1 MPSERIHPGPVGERP
16 DQPATDA
23 VLAERA
29 AAGDRRAFEQIYRR
43 HTARVHGLC
52 LRLTCDRERAE
63 ILTQDTFVKAWLA
76 LGGYSGTSPLG
87 AWLGRIAVNH
97 WRDQWR
103 ADRRARRW
111 LVETGDD
118 GSLERIAAPGRGSGA
133 AASDASILPLL
144 AAMDLERA
152 VAKLPDGARTVFVL
166 HGIEGYPQDEVAAL
180 LGVSEGTIKSQMHRA
195 RALLRAMFTEPR
207 RVHHEA

>member
-1 MPSERIHPGPVGERP
+1 MPADLIRCATASARP
-16 DQPATDA
+16 DPPAADA

-29 AAGDRRAFEQIYRR
+29 AAGDRGAFEQIYRR

-52 LRLTCDRERAE
+52 LRLTGDRERAE
-63 ILTQDTFVKAWLA
+63 ALTQDTFVKAWVS
-76 LGGYSGTSPLG
+76 LGGYGGQAPLG
-87 AWLGRIAVNH
+87 AWLARIAVNA
-97 WRDQWR
+97 WRDLWR

-111 LVETGDD
+111 LVDLGDD
-118 GSLERIAAPGRGSGA
+118 GRFEQVAAPGHRATGG
-133 AASDASILPLL
+133 DATIMPLL

-152 VAKLPDGARTVFVL
+152 VAKLPAGARTIFVL

-195 RALLRAMFTEPR
+195 RTLLRAMFTEPR
-207 RVHHEA
+207 RAHHEG

>member
-1 MPSERIHPGPVGERP
+1 MPTDATRPGSASARP
-16 DQPATDA
+16 DQPPSDA
-23 VLAERA
+23 VLVERA

-43 HTARVHGLC
+43 HAARIHGLC
-52 LRLTCDRERAE
+52 LRLACDRDRAE
-63 ILTQDTFVKAWLA
+63 ALTQDTFVKAWHA
-76 LGGYSGTSPLG
+76 LGSYGGQAPLG

-103 ADRRARRW
+103 ADRRARRR
-111 LVETGDD
+111 LVDLGEDGD
-118 GSLERIAAPGRGSGA
+118 LEQFAALGHGA
-133 AASDASILPLL
+133 TAADATILPLL

-166 HGIEGYPQDEVAAL
+166 HGIEGYPQEEVATL

-195 RALLRAMFTEPR
+195 RALLRAMFNEPR
-207 RVHHEA
+207 RARHEA

>member
-1 MPSERIHPGPVGERP
+1 MPADLIRSGSASARPGP
-16 DQPATDA
+16 PAADA

-29 AAGDRRAFEQIYRR
+29 AAGDRGAFEQIYRR
-43 HTARVHGLC
+43 HTARVYGLC
-52 LRLTCDRERAE
+52 LRLTGERDRAE
-63 ILTQDTFVKAWLA
+63 ILTQDTFVKAWLS
-76 LGGYSGTSPLG
+76 LGGYSGQAPLG

-111 LVETGDD
+111 LVDLGDD
-118 GSLERIAAPGRGSGA
+118 GRLEQVAAPGHGA
-133 AASDASILPLL
+133 TTTAGDATIMPLL

-152 VAKLPDGARTVFVL
+152 VAKLPEGARTIFVL
-166 HGIEGYPQDEVAAL
+166 HGIEGYPQDEIATL

-195 RALLRAMFTEPR
+195 RTLLRAMFTEPR
-207 RVHHEA
+207 RAHHEG

>member
-1 MPSERIHPGPVGERP
+1 MPAEPTRPGPASARP
-16 DQPATDA
+16 EEPAA
-23 VLAERA
+23 EAALAERA

-43 HTARVHGLC
+43 HVARVHGLC

-63 ILTQDTFVKAWLA
+63 ALTQDTFVKAWLA
-76 LGGYSGTSPLG
+76 VGGYGGQGPLG

-111 LVETGDD
+111 LVDLGDD
-118 GSLERIAAPGRGSGA
+118 GGLEQLAAPGHVATAGDA
-133 AASDASILPLL
+133 AILPLL

-152 VAKLPDGARTVFVL
+152 VAKLPPGARTVFVL

-207 RVHHEA
+207 RVRHEA